1 MYAGSAD
8 RSLDPTKR
16 DIGENFNSYG
26 LAIPDLV
33 RMDNHLFDRHI
44 RSFQLTG
51 IDAILMHCL
60 MHCTHWHQVCIVL
73 CNELIGLNY
82 ALFNAMNSESSI
94 MRCVLHCLMAIG
106 WMTSVLHSRLH
117 RRRVWVGGT
126 VWRHR
131 DGPALRHPG
140 RRQEVRWP
148 NLT

>member
-51 IDAILMHCL
+51 IDAILMHCS
-60 MHCTHWHQVCIVL
+60 MHCTHWHPLCIVL
-73 CNELIGLNY
+73 CNELKKFDNALCF
-82 ALFNAMNSESSI
+82 ALF
-94 MRCVLHCLMAIG
+94 
-106 WMTSVLHSRLH
+106 
-117 RRRVWVGGT
+117 
-126 VWRHR
+126 
-131 DGPALRHPG
+131 DGDG
-140 RRQEVRWP
+140 DE
-148 NLT
+148 